1 MIANTSI
8 ASHIQR
14 LLYLRHLALLTLLLS
29 TSFAHNQLEIHLP
42 WTPLS
47 VVSAII
53 IGTSVWAYAL
63 LRSGRGMSEATLAGQ
78 MLADMVALTLLL
90 YYTGGSANPF
100 VSLYL
105 VPVMIAATV
114 LSGWRLGLITLAAVA
129 AYTGLL
135 FLPGPASDSFDF
147 ITPGSSAFVC
157 STSLHDHDAE
167 PGRIN
172 WHVVGMWLNFM
183 FSTGV
188 IAFFI
193 VRMARSIRQ
202 RDEALAAAR
211 ENTLRNERI
220 VALGTLAAGA
230 AHELGTPLATMAV
243 VVGELEETHAQD
255 TELQQSLAII
265 KTQIQQ
271 CKRSISQLTAN
282 AGGERPEAL
291 GSQPLDQYIRQL
303 MDQWQLIRP
312 QTVPHTSLPDRQPVP
327 GIIADPTLQQALLNL
342 LNNAADASPE
352 HVDLN
357 TAWDDKHIY
366 LDISDRG
373 AGIPADIAEQ
383 LGKQTVSSKQGQ
395 GIGWLLSHATI
406 ERFGGTVE
414 WRPREGGG
422 TCIHITLP
430 RRQA

>member
-8 ASHIQR
+8 VSHVQR

-29 TSFAHNQLEIHLP
+29 TSFAHNQLDIHLP

-47 VVSAII
+47 IVSAIL
-53 IGTSVWAYAL
+53 IGTSVWAYTL
-63 LRSGRGMSEATLAGQ
+63 LRSGRNISERTLAGQ
-78 MLADMVALTLLL
+78 MLTDLIALTLLL

-129 AYTGLL
+129 AYTGLM
-135 FLPGPASDSFDF
+135 FLPGPVSDSFDF

-183 FSTGV
+183 FSTGI
-188 IAFFI
+188 IAFFV
-193 VRMARSIRQ
+193 VRMAQSIRQ
-202 RDEALAAAR
+202 RDEALAQAR
-211 ENTLRNERI
+211 ESTLRNERI

-243 VVGELEETHAQD
+243 VAGELEETHTAD
-255 TELQQSLAII
+255 EDLQQSLAII

-271 CKRSISQLTAN
+271 CKRSISQLAAD
-282 AGGERPEAL
+282 AGGDRPETL
-291 GSQPLDQYIRQL
+291 GSQPLDRYL
-303 MDQWQLIRP
+303 SHLLGQWRLIRP
-312 QTVPHTSLPDRQPVP
+312 QTMPQISLPDTQAAPA
-327 GIIADPTLQQALLNL
+327 IIGDATLQQALLNL

-352 HVDLN
+352 HVELN
-357 TAWDDKHIY
+357 AAWDEKHIY
-366 LDISDRG
+366 LDINDRG
-373 AGIPADIAEQ
+373 AGIPAEIAEQ
-383 LGKQTVSSKQGQ
+383 LGKQAVSSKHGQ

-430 RRQA
+430 RRNT